1 VNREGQAPAAYAF
14 AAANLGVGALNYLF
28 QVHAVAVLPPAA
40 FGALASWLAGVT
52 VVSSVAAV
60 LQLLS
65 LESSMSARRLR
76 ATSRAA
82 VLVAALVLVVH
93 GVAWRGSPRSW
104 LGALSVGGACA
115 LAVVVGQLQGR
126 LRLGRVAAV
135 LVVTGLA
142 RFAYPFAW
150 PAASREHAFY
160 IAHALACFAGL
171 VLAGLFGAAELARGA
186 VDPRPAG
193 STSSSPGVRR
203 SILLA
208 VAGMLLPSI
217 DVLAVSFA
225 HGAATTGAYSRIAL
239 VSRVVFFGGAA
250 LVQMLLPY
258 EVRRVKAGE
267 PLPEFAARAKR
278 LLAPVMLALALAGST
293 LGELLVFRAM
303 TGDERVWLHASCLSA
318 GLLVVAL
325 GVVQRLATS
334 ERLRAAA
341 SCVACLAAVS
351 GLAAVA
357 SSSVTRY
364 VVAAP
369 VGYAVVLAAC
379 VLGARSRFRQGPI

>member
-1 VNREGQAPAAYAF
+1 
-14 AAANLGVGALNYLF
+14 
-28 QVHAVAVLPPAA
+28 
-40 FGALASWLAGVT
+40 
-52 VVSSVAAV
+52 
-60 LQLLS
+60 
-65 LESSMSARRLR
+65 
-76 ATSRAA
+76 
-82 VLVAALVLVVH
+82 
-93 GVAWRGSPRSW
+93 
-104 LGALSVGGACA
+104 
-115 LAVVVGQLQGR
+115 
-126 LRLGRVAAV
+126 
-135 LVVTGLA
+135 
-142 RFAYPFAW
+142 
-150 PAASREHAFY
+150 
-160 IAHALACFAGL
+160 
-171 VLAGLFGAAELARGA
+171 
-186 VDPRPAG
+186 
-193 STSSSPGVRR
+193 
-203 SILLA
+203 LLA